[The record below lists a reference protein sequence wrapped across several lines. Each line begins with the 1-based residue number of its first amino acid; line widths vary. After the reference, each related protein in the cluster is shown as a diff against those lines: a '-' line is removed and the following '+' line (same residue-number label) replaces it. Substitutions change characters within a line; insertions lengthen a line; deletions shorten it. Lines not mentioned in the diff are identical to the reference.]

1 MQQLAEHL
9 ASRSPV
15 MRTRA
20 GQTGFHEALLS
31 AVGRCFFTARSKNYT
46 NILCDLLIQYKPL
59 FIQMMLSLCV
69 FHHQCVQN
77 VHY

>member
-15 MRTRA
+15 MGTRA

-31 AVGRCFFTARSKNYT
+31 AVGRCFFTARS
-46 NILCDLLIQYKPL
+46 PL
-59 FIQMMLSLCV
+59 
-69 FHHQCVQN
+69 
-77 VHY
+77 Y